1 MIYCL
6 ISSTK
11 QLGDV
16 GGQICGSRDFGL
28 ATEKPREEP
37 TCGGCLFV
45 ALALLSAWDVL
56 HDLVHMLAA
65 ARPCCLPAN
74 SAGDCSAHVV
84 FPFNLNALFQST
96 IPPGV

>member
-6 ISSTK
+6 ISVTK

-84 FPFNLNALFQST
+84 FPFNLNALFHST

>member
-6 ISSTK
+6 IIATK
-11 QLGDV
+11 QLGDT
-16 GGQICGSRDFGL
+16 GEQICGSRVFGL
-28 ATEKPREEP
+28 ATEKPRKEP
-37 TCGGCLFV
+37 TCGGCLVV
-45 ALALLSAWDVL
+45 ALALLCAWDVL

-74 SAGDCSAHVV
+74 SARDCSAHVL
-84 FPFNLNALFQST
+84 FPFTLNSLFLST